1 MKTKIL
7 RMARRLWNVP
17 GCPRELNRA
26 NARKW
31 VRSLRQLGDNWVLAK
46 YEGRKA

>member
-17 GCPRELNRA
+17 DCPREINRA

-31 VRSLRQLGDNWVLAK
+31 VRSLRLLGDHWVLAK
-46 YEGRKA
+46 YEGRKT